1 MIPSFVIHNSSS
13 KDRDLFVDALLK
25 QTRATVFEAIMT
37 PKGVDGCRQSHINVA
52 KLAKQLHPTSHY
64 IVFEDDCILSEN
76 WQEILKGYEFA
87 DVLYLGYNDRCSK
100 AVFGTHALYL
110 SPKARD
116 VIIEGAER
124 YKDCVENKGAY
135 DWILSL
141 LCRKYGLITCMPKM
155 ENRELFCHQAKDVVS
170 LITGQTRK

>member
-1 MIPSFVIHNSSS
+1 MIPSFVIHSSTS
-13 KDRDLFVDALLK
+13 NDRTLFVDALVK
-25 QTRATVFEAIMT
+25 ETGSTVFDAIMT
-37 PKGVDGCRQSHINVA
+37 ADGKDGCRQSHIAVA
-52 KLAKQLHPTSHY
+52 NLAKESHPNSHY
-64 IVFEDDCILSEN
+64 LIFEDDCILSEN
-76 WQEILKGYEFA
+76 WKEVLKGYEFA
-87 DVLYLGYNDRCSK
+87 DVLYLGYNDKCSK

-116 VIIEGAER
+116 VILFGAER

-155 ENRELFCHQAKDVVS
+155 ENKELFCHQAKDMVS